1 MFICPYCHSKI
12 EGNVN
17 FCPVCGARL
26 EQPNY
31 SQPPSC
37 QPPACGQ
44 PPQPPQPP
52 YIQPMYQQ
60 QNYNQPILKQPEQP
74 SKAKSIIGMIFGIVG
89 FVFSL
94 IGLSEVVTYA
104 DSGYLRDEAFS
115 SAMGVLLFILPLAI
129 LGLVFSV
136 KSSKE
141 GSGSGMST
149 VGKVFSII
157 ALAICT
163 LAFFIGAGA

>member
-1 MFICPYCHSKI
+1 MFICPYCHSQI

-17 FCPVCGARL
+17 FCPGCGARL
-26 EQPNY
+26 QQPNY
-31 SQPPSC
+31 SQPP
-37 QPPACGQ
+37 ACP

-89 FVFSL
+89 CVFSL
-94 IGLSEVVTYA
+94 IGLSAVVTYA
-104 DSGYLRDEAFS
+104 DSSYHRDEAFS
-115 SAMGVLLFILPLAI
+115 SAMEVLFFILPLAI
-129 LGLVFSV
+129 LGLVFSI

-163 LAFFIGAGA
+163 LVFFIGAGA